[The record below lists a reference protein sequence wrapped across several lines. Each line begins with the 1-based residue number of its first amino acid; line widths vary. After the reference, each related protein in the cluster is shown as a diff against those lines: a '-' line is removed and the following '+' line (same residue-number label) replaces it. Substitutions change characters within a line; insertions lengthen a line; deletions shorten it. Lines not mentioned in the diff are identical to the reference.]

1 MGSCTGSLSLAI
13 PHKFQ
18 PRASSLKYKDH
29 LWSGFEVRYSRVLLL
44 EACEQT
50 LYFEW
55 CSVSKAS
62 VLLYVLSI
70 LENIL
75 LPFWGRPSI

>member
-13 PHKFQ
+13 LHKFQ
-18 PRASSLKYKDH
+18 PRVSSLKYKDH
-29 LWSGFEVRYSRVLLL
+29 LWLGFEVSYSRVLLL

-50 LYFEW
+50 LHFEW
-55 CSVSKAS
+55 CSVS

-70 LENIL
+70 LASIL
-75 LPFWGRPSI
+75 LPFWERSGI